1 MKTRNKSMTL
11 PFHLQGKHRGS
22 AERERETERQRERER
37 EDRNEMISG
46 HGLDDFIL
54 SYFLLSSPTIAL
66 FLNYNQTLFSVSLP
80 SLFLT

>member
-37 EDRNEMISG
+37 EKIE
-46 HGLDDFIL
+46 
-54 SYFLLSSPTIAL
+54 TK
-66 FLNYNQTLFSVSLP
+66 
-80 SLFLT
+80 